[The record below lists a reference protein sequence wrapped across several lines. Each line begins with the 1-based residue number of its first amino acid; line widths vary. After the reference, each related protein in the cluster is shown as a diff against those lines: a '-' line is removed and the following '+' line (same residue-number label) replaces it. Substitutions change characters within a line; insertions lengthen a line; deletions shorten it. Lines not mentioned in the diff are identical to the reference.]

1 MTLSAPN
8 AQDYVALAEIEL
20 CGELMIAAS
29 AAREERLSPDR
40 IDEVLNVGDEL
51 LGTVRAG
58 DAGGSGGV
66 GGARDAG
73 GFRDAEGSGGAGT
86 GVDSG
91 DAGTGTGTGVDDVL
105 LGSDTEAAWTTVP
118 RQATHPQA
126 AHTQA
131 AHPQGAHRQTA
142 HRG

>member
-1 MTLSAPN
+1 MTQVVTLSAPN

-58 DAGGSGGV
+58 GVGGSGGV

-73 GFRDAEGSGGAGT
+73 GSGGAGT

-91 DAGTGTGTGVDDVL
+91 GTGTGTGVDDVL

>member
-58 DAGGSGGV
+58 GVGGSGGV

-73 GFRDAEGSGGAGT
+73 GSGGAGT

-91 DAGTGTGTGVDDVL
+91 GTGTGTGVDDVL